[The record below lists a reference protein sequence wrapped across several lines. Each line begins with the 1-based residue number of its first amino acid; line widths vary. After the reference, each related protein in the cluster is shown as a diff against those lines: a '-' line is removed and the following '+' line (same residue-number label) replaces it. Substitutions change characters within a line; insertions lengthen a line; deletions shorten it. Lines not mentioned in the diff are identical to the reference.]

1 MANPDQTTAPA
12 PVPAPQAG
20 PMAIVHRHR
29 LRRTMI
35 SSARRRRRQTAPA
48 PRAGP
53 MDIAALRLRLHRA
66 MMVARLRRPQAVMTA
81 HRRHRDN
88 KHAREPM
95 TIVSQPRAMED
106 EPVAPADI
114 PSLSASGD
122 ESDEL
127 DLRQCRQILA
137 GDNQACAELF
147 KRHEPR
153 VARLMWRFTRD
164 RGTQAELVH
173 EVFVQVYLSLPRFR
187 PHRAPFEHWVFRL
200 ATRVGYQFWKTQAR
214 RRRMQ
219 PLGEIDPAVATVTD
233 QTNPAAAAETLHR
246 LLAQLPS
253 ADRLVLTLM
262 YFEDCSMKEIAR
274 HAGWNETLVKMRAYR
289 ARKRLKRIIE
299 QNQMT
304 ELLTGISHGT
314 T

>member
-1 MANPDQTTAPA
+1 
-12 PVPAPQAG
+12 
-20 PMAIVHRHR
+20 
-29 LRRTMI
+29 
-35 SSARRRRRQTAPA
+35 
-48 PRAGP
+48 
-53 MDIAALRLRLHRA
+53 
-66 MMVARLRRPQAVMTA
+66 
-81 HRRHRDN
+81 
-88 KHAREPM
+88 M
-95 TIVSQPRAMED
+95 TIVSQPRGMED
-106 EPVAPADI
+106 ERVPTANMPSPPAG
-114 PSLSASGD
+114 AD

-127 DLRQCRQILA
+127 DVLQCKQVLA
-137 GDNQACAELF
+137 GDNQACAQLF
-147 KRHEPR
+147 KRHEAR

-187 PHRAPFEHWVFRL
+187 PHRAPFEHWLFRI
-200 ATRVGYQFWKTQAR
+200 ATRVGYQFWKAQAR
-214 RRRMQ
+214 RRLMR
-219 PLGEIDPAVATVTD
+219 PLDDFDPAAATAAD
-233 QTNPAAAAETLHR
+233 RIDPAAAAQTLHR

-274 HAGWNETLVKMRAYR
+274 RAGWNVTLVKMRAYR

-304 ELLTGISHGT
+304 EFLTGISHGT